1 MFYESEPFWRQA
13 TSARP
18 TVLSTKRNLLA
29 WFTEIFL
36 AWHLLQVKLDPGAQ
50 MISAES
56 VYLWALLPSM
66 LALFSDCPHMVGR
79 WLSAPDFIYLVWHF
93 PAERRCL
100 LAN

>member
-13 TSARP
+13 TSASP
-18 TVLSTKRNLLA
+18 TVLGTKRNLLA

-56 VYLWALLPSM
+56 VYLWALLPSA
-66 LALFSDCPHMVGR
+66 LAVFSVR
-79 WLSAPDFIYLVWHF
+79 LSPRGGKMAVSSRLHLPGLAF
-93 PAERRCL
+93 PSRKTVPL
-100 LAN
+100 G